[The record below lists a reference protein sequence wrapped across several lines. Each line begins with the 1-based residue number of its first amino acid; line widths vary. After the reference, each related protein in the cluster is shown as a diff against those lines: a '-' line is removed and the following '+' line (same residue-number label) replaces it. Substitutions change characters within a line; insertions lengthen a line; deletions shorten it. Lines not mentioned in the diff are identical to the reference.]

1 MKKEFKTLH
10 YLIALLKKYGI
21 NNVVA
26 SPGRQNSYINVILQ
40 QDKCF
45 NTYSVID
52 ERSAGY
58 VAIGIS
64 YETQKPT
71 IITCTGATASRNFLS
86 SMTEAYYKKIPIIAI
101 TFYTPSYNNLNLSA
115 QYIDRSVSQNDV
127 KYVTANLVE
136 TNSEVD
142 LANNLLAIN
151 NALYSAV
158 YKNEPVHINCPSSLD
173 DEVINYDL
181 PEDVWTLEMYTNN
194 FSHLKKELEN
204 QDVAIFIGEHQIFSI
219 ETEKAI
225 SDFAKT
231 WNIPVLC
238 DHTSQ
243 YHGDNKILVSKAY
256 FMQRNLNN
264 CPEIIIDLGGIS
276 GEYCL
281 SWFFSKAKLW
291 RISPDGKLKARLSRP
306 VTKLFNTSE
315 KNFFVSLKNDNYKQS
330 KFYTVLAKTVE
341 NLQIPELPL
350 CAAFIAQNLSQHL
363 PAESSL
369 HLGILNSLRNFN
381 FFDLNETIK
390 VNCNVGGFG
399 IDGPIS
405 TAVGQ
410 SLVNPN
416 RKIFAML
423 GDLAFFYDM
432 NALGIRHIN
441 NNLRIL
447 LINNNC
453 GVEFR
458 LNQAL
463 EKCIGAKIDSLI
475 AAAGH
480 NKGGAKGWAES
491 CGFKYMT
498 ADTKE
503 SFSSQINAFC
513 NNDFNQPVI
522 FEVFTTI
529 DEEQKGLDLMRSFNR
544 NSLEE
549 SAIKA
554 YKIMK
559 KGLK

>member
-10 YLIALLKKYGI
+10 YLVALLKKYGI
-21 NNVVA
+21 NNIVA
-26 SPGRQNSYINVILQ
+26 SPGRQNSYINIITQ
-40 QDKCF
+40 QDKFF

-58 VAIGIS
+58 VALGIS
-64 YETQKPT
+64 FETQKPT
-71 IITCTGATASRNFLS
+71 VITCTGATASRNFLS
-86 SMTEAYYKKIPIIAI
+86 PLTEAYYKKIPLVAI
-101 TFYTPSYNNLNLSA
+101 TFYTPVSNRLNLSA
-115 QYIDRSVSQNDV
+115 QYVDRSVTQNDI

-136 TNSEVD
+136 TNSQVD
-142 LANNLLAIN
+142 LVNNLLAIN

-158 YKNEPVHINCPSSLD
+158 YKMEPVHINCPSSLE

-181 PEDVWTLEMYTNN
+181 PEDIWSLEMYTNN

-204 QDVAIFIGEHQIFSI
+204 KDVAIFIGEHQIFSY
-219 ETEKAI
+219 EEEQAI
-225 SDFAKT
+225 GEFAKS
-231 WNIPVLC
+231 WDIPVIC

-256 FMQRNLNN
+256 FMQRNLSN

-291 RISPDGKLKARLSRP
+291 RISPDAKLKARLSRP
-306 VTKLFNTSE
+306 VSKLFNTSE
-315 KNFFVSLKNDNYKQS
+315 DNFFKSLKNDNYKQN
-330 KFYTVLAKTVE
+330 KFYTVLIETVKK
-341 NLQIPELPL
+341 LQIPDLPL
-350 CAAFIAQNLSQHL
+350 CAAYIAQNLAQHL

-381 FFDLNETIK
+381 FFDIDKTIK

-399 IDGPIS
+399 IDGPLS

-410 SLVNPN
+410 SLVDPN
-416 RKIFAML
+416 KKVFVML

-441 NNLRIL
+441 NNLRII

-458 LNQAL
+458 LNHEM
-463 EKCIGAKIDSLI
+463 EKSMGSKINNLI

-491 CGFKYMT
+491 CGFKYLS
-498 ADTKE
+498 ADTKDN
-503 SFSSQINAFC
+503 FSSQINAFC
-513 NNDFNQPVI
+513 NDNYDKPVI
-522 FEVFTTI
+522 FEIFTNI
-529 DEEQKGLDLMRSFNR
+529 DNEQKGLELMRTFNR
-544 NSLEE
+544 NMFEE
-549 SAIKA
+549 SAIST
-554 YKIMK
+554 YKTIK
-559 KGLK
+559 KVLK

>member
-10 YLIALLKKYGI
+10 YLVALLKKYDI
-21 NNVVA
+21 NNIVA
-26 SPGRQNSYINVILQ
+26 SPGRQNSYINVIMQ
-40 QDKCF
+40 QDKFF

-58 VAIGIS
+58 VALGIS
-64 YETQKPT
+64 FETQRPT
-71 IITCTGATASRNFLS
+71 VITCTGATASRNFLS
-86 SMTEAYYKKIPIIAI
+86 SMTEAYYKKIPIVAI
-101 TFYTPSYNNLNLSA
+101 TFYTPSSNGLNLSA
-115 QYIDRSVSQNDV
+115 QYVDRSVTQNDV

-142 LANNLLAIN
+142 LINNLLAIN

-158 YKNEPVHINCPSSLD
+158 YKNEPVHINCPSSLE

-181 PEDVWTLEMYTNN
+181 PDDIWSLKMYTNN
-194 FSHLKKELEN
+194 FSHLKEELEN
-204 QDVAIFIGEHQIFSI
+204 KDTAIFIGEHQAFSK
-219 ETEKAI
+219 ETEQAI
-225 SDFAKT
+225 SDFARS
-231 WNIPVLC
+231 WNVPVLC

-256 FMQRNLNN
+256 FMQRNLSN

-306 VTKLFNTSE
+306 IAKLFYTDEES
-315 KNFFVSLKNDNYKQS
+315 FFTALKNDNYKTS
-330 KFYTVLAKTVE
+330 KFYTVLSETVRK
-341 NLQIPELPL
+341 LQLPELPL
-350 CAAFIAQNLSQHL
+350 CAAFIAQNFAQHI
-363 PAESSL
+363 PVSSSL

-381 FFDLNETIK
+381 FFDIDKTIK

-399 IDGPIS
+399 IDGPVS
-405 TAVGQ
+405 TAIGQ
-410 SLVNPN
+410 SLVNPDK
-416 RKIFAML
+416 KIFVML

-458 LNQAL
+458 LNESL
-463 EKCIGAKIDSLI
+463 EKNIGSNINNLI
-475 AAAGH
+475 GAAGH
-480 NKGGAKGWAES
+480 NSGGAKGWAES
-491 CGFKYMT
+491 CGFKYMA

-503 SFSSQINAFC
+503 MFASQIDAFC
-513 NNDFNQPVI
+513 NNDFDQPLL

-529 DEEQKGLDLMRSFNR
+529 DDEQKGLDLMRSFNR
-544 NSLEE
+544 NSFEE
-549 SAIKA
+549 GAIKT
-554 YKIMK
+554 YKLMK